1 MEFKTPSIKL
11 ITFSLLFAVSTA
23 AHAFS
28 TFADPYLGDPGFG
41 TAWDPGANTA
51 RISPLGVAP
60 TLGPGGAT
68 WSIIGLGVSSALELD
83 QFGNPAHGSGSA
95 ATTTS
100 LAALNPSLNI
110 PGIIND
116 ALNLWASVSGFTN
129 LGQVADSGLGLEA
142 SEAGAGSFG
151 DIRIGAIAFDGAGG
165 VLAHGYQPGTE
176 AIFSNGSIGGDV
188 HIDNSETWVGE
199 GEGNG
204 INSFDLAYVLLHEIG
219 HALGLGHSDV
229 AGSVLFPSY
238 PLGSGVATFAL
249 TADDIA
255 GIQSIYGPAAVVPLP
270 AAPLLFLSALGLIGF
285 ARRKRLTVTS

>member
-28 TFADPYLGDPGFG
+28 TFN

-51 RISPLGVAP
+51 RFGGNPA
-60 TLGPGGAT
+60 PGGAT
-68 WSIIGLGVSSALELD
+68 WSIIGAGVSSALELD
-83 QFGNPAHGSGSA
+83 QFGNPEHGSGSA

-100 LAALNPSLNI
+100 LAALNMDLNI
-110 PGIIND
+110 PEIIND
-116 ALNLWASVSGFTN
+116 ALDLWASVSGFVN

-151 DIRIGAIAFDGAGG
+151 DIRIGAIAFDGANG
-165 VLAHGYQPGTE
+165 VLAHAYQPGTE

-188 HIDNSETWVGE
+188 HIDNGDNW
-199 GEGNG
+199 G
-204 INSFDLAYVLLHEIG
+204 IGGFDLAYVLLHEIG
-219 HALGLGHSDV
+219 HSLGLGHSDV
-229 AGSVLFPSY
+229 PGSVLLPTYPS
-238 PLGSGVATFAL
+238 GGGVPAFAL
-249 TADDIA
+249 NSDDIA

-285 ARRKRLTVTS
+285 ARRKRVSITA